1 MTIRSSNRQVHQTT
15 NHPNIISRQPVLF
28 NQSVAQTQNHVYHPS
43 PAHIRSM
50 SVQRPVSSFPIVG
63 PVSIIR
69 NQPNTHTRPVSVHRP
84 IGRENY
90 REMEKSEGMDIRK
103 RLDEN
108 LGHVFRSLHERR
120 LSFNGPSSKLDSNI
134 LIHEPKLQKKL
145 VE

>member
-1 MTIRSSNRQVHQTT
+1 MTIRSSNRQGHHTT
-15 NHPNIISRQPVLF
+15 NYPNIIHRQPDIF
-28 NQSVAQTQNHVYHPS
+28 NQPGAHTLNHVYHPS

-50 SVQRPVSSFPIVG
+50 SVQRPVSSFPIAG

-69 NQPNTHTRPVSVHRP
+69 NQPNTYTRPVSVHRP

-90 REMEKSEGMDIRK
+90 RGMEKSEGTDIRK

-134 LIHEPKLQKKL
+134 LINEPKLQKKL